1 MHTNSK
7 KIKFLPSSIT
17 FLLEHPAK
25 SIVEDEIIS
34 NMPASLGSPAAHT
47 FPQQFIEELHP
58 RIHYAA
64 ADIVA
69 TLGDPIELNFDQ
81 GTEKRTNR
89 RIMSGRIISI

>member
-1 MHTNSK
+1 K

-47 FPQQFIEELHP
+47 FPQQFIEELSSHVN
-58 RIHYAA
+58 YAA
-64 ADIVA
+64 ADIID
-69 TLGDPIELNFDQ
+69 TPGDFTGLNFNQ
-81 GTEKRTNR
+81 ESEKRTNR
-89 RIMSGRIISI
+89 RIMRGRIISI